1 MTPHWLLLLSLSLGA
16 MAVPIDRNPGQQ
28 EAPKEEVPDENA
40 VGGSRLDT
48 NAVYHST
55 HLCGLTRHE

>member
-1 MTPHWLLLLSLSLGA
+1 
-16 MAVPIDRNPGQQ
+16 MAVPIDRNPGQP

-40 VGGSRLDT
+40 VGGSRRDT
-48 NAVYHST
+48 MAVYHST